1 MSLFHIKLG
10 LQINVG
16 LLVSQNFFLS
26 PPMDAVGGDLY
37 NWGPTYLYIGLI
49 RFWFDIIQF
58 GLTSHVRGLHP
69 SYPATCGRVSLWV
82 ALSRHTCWDL
92 SVFFIGIILMLCCRV
107 YCKWSFDVRC
117 DRLQLN
123 LQSVDLWSFA
133 VCNQPAENGDD

>member
-58 GLTSHVRGLHP
+58 GLTSHVRSLHP
-69 SYPATCGRVSLWV
+69 SYPALCGRVGQPVGGSQTHL
-82 ALSRHTCWDL
+82 LTF
-92 SVFFIGIILMLCCRV
+92 VFFISIILMLCCHV
-107 YCKWSFDVRC
+107 YSKWSFDVR
-117 DRLQLN
+117 
-123 LQSVDLWSFA
+123 
-133 VCNQPAENGDD
+133 

>member
-1 MSLFHIKLG
+1 MLCLTQLLLFLCSVHKMSLFHIKLG

-58 GLTSHVRGLHP
+58 GLTSHVRSLHP
-69 SYPATCGRVSLWV
+69 SYPALCGRVSPWV
-82 ALSRHTCWDL
+82 VHRHTCTCADA
-92 SVFFIGIILMLCCRV
+92 FFIIIIETKKTVCNDFQSLKGVSIILISSCPGR
-107 YCKWSFDVRC
+107 
-117 DRLQLN
+117 Q
-123 LQSVDLWSFA
+123 
-133 VCNQPAENGDD
+133 